1 MIKSIAT
8 FRHFRVLGFAAGAVA
23 IAIGAV
29 WITASAAGLNIGL
42 RSPSQSLPASD
53 ATAAEAT
60 VVAAASQD
68 PVVAVNRS
76 DNSPLAAPARGRT
89 TSVVRVGDRFDD
101 PWMRAMIVSPSAQNF
116 MRTTLYGVPDY
127 RNLRPHMHKP
137 VATVAMTFSDDPHIG
152 VTSDKFLGSAV
163 VFISIA
169 TFNARTAALQ

>member
-1 MIKSIAT
+1 M
-8 FRHFRVLGFAAGAVA
+8 
-23 IAIGAV
+23 
-29 WITASAAGLNIGL
+29 
-42 RSPSQSLPASD
+42 
-53 ATAAEAT
+53 
-60 VVAAASQD
+60 
-68 PVVAVNRS
+68 
-76 DNSPLAAPARGRT
+76 
-89 TSVVRVGDRFDD
+89 VRVGDRFDD